1 MEFYTEEYFMKEA
14 LKQAKMAFDADEVP
28 VGAIVVSNNTIISR
42 AHNQTEM
49 LNDSTAHAEMLAL
62 SSAFNFLGAKYLMDC
77 TLYVTLEPCI
87 MCAGACYWSKIGKIV
102 IASPD
107 TKRGFSLLNSN
118 ILHPKTI
125 IKYGVCDDESSN
137 LLTTFFKNKR
147 K

>member
-14 LKQAKMAFDADEVP
+14 LKQAKIAFEANEVP

-42 AHNQTEM
+42 AYNQTEM
-49 LNDSTAHAEMLAL
+49 LNDATAHAEMLAL

-77 TLYVTLEPCI
+77 TLYVTLEPCL

-102 IASPD
+102 IAAPD
-107 TKRGFSLLNSN
+107 TKRVFSLLNSN
-118 ILHPKTI
+118 VLHPKTI
-125 IKYGVCDDESSN
+125 IKYGVCDDEAST

-147 K
+147 